1 MPGMAPGKK
10 KDAESYF
17 FRRIDLQSMGEGFA
31 FGGEGIGAAVGFAVY
46 VINSPCGGA
55 GKQLADS
62 KEVWTKRGDSKVIVA
77 RDAVDNKLRISVDVK
92 ILEVLFAGLEQRM
105 VHGSHFGLV
114 IGAGIRDV

>member
-62 KEVWTKRGDSKVIVA
+62 KEVWTKRGDSEVIVA

-92 ILEVLFAGLEQRM
+92 VLEVLFAGLEQ
-105 VHGSHFGLV
+105 
-114 IGAGIRDV
+114 